1 MKKFISYFHVEAVN
15 SITHSMGIIFGC
27 LFIPSLIALS
37 VQSGTTAEV
46 IGVIVYGLGYVTT
59 FTFSTLYHAAK
70 REAIK
75 RKFELL
81 DHISI
86 YFFIAATN
94 TAFISHYMP
103 NLQGI
108 ILLALVWAFV
118 ISGVFFE
125 WLYLN
130 RYVLVSVASYVCMG
144 LLFLLLSRSFFA
156 NMPVDVIRLIYSGT
170 ALYLLGVIFFLWR
183 KLKHHHA
190 VWHLFVLAGSIC
202 HFQAVWL
209 SVTS

>member
-1 MKKFISYFHVEAVN
+1 MKKFITYFHAEAVN
-15 SITHSMGIIFGC
+15 SFIHSMGVIFGC
-27 LFIPSLIALS
+27 LFIPSLIGMS
-37 VQSGTTAEV
+37 VQSGSTAEV
-46 IGVIVYGLGYVTT
+46 IGVVVYGLGYVST

-70 REAIK
+70 RKGLK

-94 TAFISHYMP
+94 TAFISHYML
-103 NLQGI
+103 NLQGF
-108 ILLALVWAFV
+108 ILLSLVWAFV

-130 RYVLVSVASYVCMG
+130 RYVLVSVAAYVCMG
-144 LLFLLLSRSFFA
+144 LVFLLLSRSFFA
-156 NMPVDVIRLIYSGT
+156 YMPADVIRLIYGGT

-183 KLKHHHA
+183 RLKHHHA

-209 SVTS
+209 SVTA